1 MSPSRA
7 RTGTLSLLAAA
18 AAAASTAA
26 LAPSPAVAASP
37 TGVVISELRV
47 GGPAGGNDE
56 FVELLNRSASPVS
69 IGGWKLQGCASG
81 SGAPSDRV
89 AIPSGTTL
97 PAGGRY
103 LFANDAA
110 NGYSGSV
117 RADATYT
124 TGFSNSGLSGA
135 RLVTSGG
142 VVTDGIGFPGSPC
155 AEGAGFNLASVAGS
169 GGSSAHRGGADEG
182 ADSDDNAVDFRVAA
196 PNPQNAGG
204 GSGPG
209 EPEDPEITPIHA
221 IQGSGASSPKVG
233 QTVTIEGVVTG
244 IDDLMGSNYTSVFP
258 EDAGIFVQQEPGTE
272 DDDPTTSEGVF
283 VGYVRGPG
291 NDRAALLGKRVRLTG
306 VVKEKFN
313 LTQVN
318 ILQGTQP
325 EVLGDG
331 VMPAPVTIDPAKAAA
346 QTVTAVETNGTR
358 SYYETLEGMRVTLA
372 TGIANSGGTNKFNEL
387 FVNPGTTR
395 QRVFN
400 TTTGA
405 QLNSLIALADDAGAG
420 DPDRAEIDL
429 RPASRTLVAA
439 DLFARVDDATGPLGF
454 SYYNYKLIAQEDGM
468 PVVTADPEVPEVYT
482 LPAAQPDELRISG
495 FNVEN
500 LFPQG
505 ATLDLHTVSQAEY
518 DEKLEGLAVAI
529 RDRLRA
535 PDVVAVQEIGDS
547 VHETGTPGPVEAKT
561 SRQVLQDLADAIGGY
576 AAYAPE
582 AFDTRGIDV
591 GYLVKE
597 GVTVHGDAQ
606 QVALNV
612 PRPASSCSS
621 RADQAFDRIPLAIDV
636 EKDGLRTTVVN
647 NHFKSK
653 SGPDICREVEAQ
665 AVRQVAEGLVAQGR
679 HVVVTGD
686 LNAFEFESPL
696 TAIQQGGTLTNLWDR
711 APEQE
716 RYSFHYNGRLQ
727 TLDHTLVTSGLLE
740 RVRDFRY
747 AHLDKDYHHDPAI
760 GHGVSDH
767 DPPVVTLR
775 TDWEAPEQPA
785 LFSTSV
791 AAVAAGAQPLGTT
804 GPVQRVVVRNA
815 DAAGTPGGA
824 ALDVE
829 RVTVDG
835 AAPSDFAVTYETCTR
850 AAVAPGGSCVVEVRF
865 NPSEL
870 GARAAELTFE
880 TNVGPRS
887 LPMGGEG
894 VAAPA
899 GRDGSDGQDGRD
911 GAPGPQGPE
920 GPQGPAGPTGPQG
933 PQGADGPQGPKGDQ
947 GAQGPKGDQGA
958 QGPRGDKG
966 ERGEKGPKGDP
977 GRDAVVTC
985 TIRGTSRISCSVVY
999 KNRGSAARARVKRS
1013 ARAALLRR
1021 GRTIATGRVASL
1033 RPTRA
1038 GAVRRGRH
1046 TLRVGSGRGAL
1057 RLAVT
1062 VR

>member
-1 MSPSRA
+1 MPPSRA
-7 RTGTLSLLAAA
+7 RIGTLSLLAAA
-18 AAAASTAA
+18 AAAASTG
-26 LAPSPAVAASP
+26 AVTPPVAFASP
-37 TGVVISELRV
+37 SGVVISELRA

-56 FVELLNRSASPVS
+56 FVELLNTSSAPVA

-103 LFANDAA
+103 LLANTAPS
-110 NGYSGSV
+110 GYSGTV
-117 RADATYT
+117 RPDAGYT

-135 RLVTSGG
+135 R
-142 VVTDGIGFPGSPC
+142 VVTAAGAAEDGIGFAGSPC
-155 AEGAGFNLASVAGS
+155 AEGAGFNLAGVAGT
-169 GGSSAHRGGADEG
+169 GGSSAHRGGANEG
-182 ADSDDNAVDFRVAA
+182 TDTNDNATDFSVAA
-196 PNPQNAGG
+196 PNPQNSGG
-204 GSGPG
+204 GPQ

-221 IQGSGASSPKVG
+221 IQGSGASSPKAG

-272 DDDPTTSEGVF
+272 DADASTSEGVF

-291 NDRAALLGKRVRLTG
+291 NDRAALLGKRVRLSG

-318 ILQGTQP
+318 ITQGTQP

-331 VMPAPVTIDPAKAAA
+331 TLPAPVAIDPAKAAA
-346 QTVTAVETNGTR
+346 QTVTDVEENGTR

-372 TGIANSGGTNKFNEL
+372 TGIANSGGTNKFQEL

-395 QRVFN
+395 GRVLN

-405 QLNSLIALADDAGAG
+405 QVNSLMALADDAGAG
-420 DPDRAEIDL
+420 DPGRDEIDL
-429 RPASRTLVAA
+429 RPPSRTLVAA
-439 DLFARVDDATGPLGF
+439 DLFSRVENATGPLGF
-454 SYYNYKLIAQEDGM
+454 SYYNYKLIVQESGM

-482 LPAAQPDELRISG
+482 LPAAQPDEMRISG
-495 FNVEN
+495 YNVEN
-500 LFPQG
+500 LFPPG
-505 ATLDLHTVSQAEY
+505 AKLDLHTVSQAEY
-518 DEKLEGLAVAI
+518 DEKLNGLAIAI
-529 RDRLRA
+529 RDRLRS

-547 VHETGTPGPVEAKT
+547 LHEVGSPGPSPAKS
-561 SRQVLQDLADAIGGY
+561 SREVLQDLADRIGGGY
-576 AAYAPE
+576 TAYAIE

-591 GYLVKE
+591 GYLVKA

-606 QVALNV
+606 QVALGI
-612 PRPASSCSS
+612 PRPARACSS
-621 RADQAFDRIPLAIDV
+621 RADQAFDRIPLALEV
-636 EKDGLRTTVVN
+636 EKDGLRTTVIN

-653 SGPDICREVEAQ
+653 SGPDLCREVEAA
-665 AVRQVAEGLVAQGR
+665 AVRDVAAGYAAAGR
-679 HVVVTGD
+679 DVIVTGD

-711 APEQE
+711 APAGE

-747 AHLDKDYHHDPAI
+747 AHLDKDYHYDPAI

-785 LFSTSV
+785 FFSTDVSSV
-791 AAVAAGAQPLGTT
+791 LAGTQPLGTT
-804 GPVQRVVVRNA
+804 GAVKRVVVRNA
-815 DAAGTPGGA
+815 DGAGTPGGA
-824 ALDVE
+824 ALEVS

-835 AAPSDFAVTYETCTR
+835 AVPSDFAVTHQTCTR
-850 AAVAPGGSCVVEVRF
+850 GSLAPSATCTVEIRF

-870 GARAAELTFE
+870 GPRAAELTFE
-880 TNVGPRS
+880 TNVGPRV
-887 LPMGGEG
+887 LPLSGEG
-894 VAAPA
+894 VAAPS
-899 GRDGSDGQDGRD
+899 GRDGRDGQDGRD
-911 GAPGPQGPE
+911 GEQGPV
-920 GPQGPAGPTGPQG
+920 
-933 PQGADGPQGPKGDQ
+933 GPQGPKGDEGADGAQ
-947 GAQGPKGDQGA
+947 GPAGDNGAQGSQGPKGDK
-958 QGPRGDKG
+958 GD
-966 ERGEKGPKGDP
+966 RGEKGDRGPKGDRGAKGDP

-985 TIRGTSRISCSVVY
+985 TIRGTSRISCSIVY
-999 KNRGSAARARVKRS
+999 RNRGSSARSRVKRT
-1013 ARAALLRR
+1013 AKAALLRR
-1021 GRTIATGRVASL
+1021 GRTIATGRVANL
-1033 RPTRA
+1033 RA
-1038 GAVRRGRH
+1038 KQAVRSGRY
-1046 TLRVGSGRGAL
+1046 TLRVGNGKSAV